1 MLEITQEYFF
11 CQWQP
16 HFSVDV
22 EYRIPLWF
30 AQRRKTRE
38 SSTLRKERNTV
49 GDAGQTETSQ
59 RDWRAVGIDAH
70 LQGIGYK

>member
-1 MLEITQEYFF
+1 MLEITQENFF

-16 HFSVDV
+16 
-22 EYRIPLWF
+22 YF
-30 AQRRKTRE
+30 AVGVKIGSPYGLHKRRKTRE

-59 RDWRAVGIDAH
+59 RDWRAVSIYAH
-70 LQGIGYK
+70 LQGIGYQ

>member
-1 MLEITQEYFF
+1 MVL
-11 CQWQP
+11 
-16 HFSVDV
+16 HK
-22 EYRIPLWF
+22 
-30 AQRRKTRE
+30 RRKTRK

-59 RDWRAVGIDAH
+59 RDWRAVGIYAH